1 MARDGI
7 AGDAPSKQRR
17 VPPVADAGQMRRA
30 HRAAR
35 RALPPT
41 LRSSAEHAVRD
52 ALLADPFLRRT
63 RRIGAY
69 LALGGELD
77 LGPYLDACLA
87 RGSEVYLP
95 RLVRG
100 GARMCFARYDPGLSL
115 ARNRFGI
122 AEPSRSAPA
131 VAPRFLD
138 AVLLPLLAFD
148 SSGTRL
154 GSGAGY
160 YDRCFGFRNA
170 RQAWHAPLLVG
181 VAFASQEV
189 PALLRQPWD
198 VPLDAVV
205 TEQGLRRFPLAP
217 R

>member
-17 VPPVADAGQMRRA
+17 AAPIADPSGLRRA
-30 HRAAR
+30 QRAAR
-35 RALPPT
+35 RDLPSAL
-41 LRSSAEHAVRD
+41 RNAAELAVRD
-52 ALLADPFLRRT
+52 ALLADPFMRRA

-77 LGPYLDACLA
+77 LGAYLDACLA
-87 RGSEVYLP
+87 RGAEVYLP

-100 GARMCFARYDPGLSL
+100 GGRMRFARYDPELSL

-122 AEPSRSAPA
+122 AEPARDAPT

-138 AVLLPLLAFD
+138 AVLLPVVAYD
-148 SSGTRL
+148 AAGTRL

-160 YDRCFGFRNA
+160 YDRCFAFRTA

-205 TEQGLRRFPLAP
+205 TELGLRRFPTAP